1 MKVFLV
7 SYVMIAASASA
18 LACELVNP
26 AAVDHA
32 EVQKLIEGRRQTHL
46 TMPAAELK
54 TLRRKAAQGWALE
67 KFGVWKLGT
76 LTINDGL
83 WFTKN
88 HAIET
93 AFIIRIY
100 KVKSGRMI
108 ARLEFPAG

>member
-7 SYVMIAASASA
+7 SFIMIAASASA

-32 EVQKLIEGRRQTHL
+32 EVQKLIERRQTHL

-83 WFTKN
+83 WFTKD
-88 HAIET
+88 HSIET
-93 AFIIRIY
+93 SYIIRIY
-100 KVKSGRMI
+100 KTESGKKV